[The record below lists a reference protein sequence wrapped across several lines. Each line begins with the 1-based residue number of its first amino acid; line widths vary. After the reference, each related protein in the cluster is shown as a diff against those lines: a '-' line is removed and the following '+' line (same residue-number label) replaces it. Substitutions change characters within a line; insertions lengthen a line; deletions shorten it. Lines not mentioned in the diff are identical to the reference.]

1 MISLSFVKTLLKKP
15 KVILVSVATVAVIAT
30 TTFVCY
36 KVFAAEPERIYVEES
51 KVNEDS
57 RVIVRNIVAAEAK
70 ERGLILGYENPSYS
84 YDFKR
89 DDSPKLLQ
97 ENPDDG
103 FVKRNLRKVGRG
115 FAGKHYSVTLDSHI
129 KIGFD
134 YSSVLIEEVSDNE
147 LMVVVPNLEVAFIPL
162 FEENTDFDSFIGL
175 FRSVYSENDRK
186 EIIGEAID
194 KGHQVIADDPEI
206 LDKGFELSC
215 NAFEEFIRSIP
226 ALEGKDITLDFKLI
240 DNKPVF
246 TEDVNFEE

>member
-1 MISLSFVKTLLKKP
+1 MISITFIKTLTKKP
-15 KVILVSVATVAVIAT
+15 KVIFISLGILAVIAST
-30 TTFVCY
+30 AFVCY

-70 ERGLILGYENPSYS
+70 QRGLILGYENPSYS

-103 FVKRNLRKVGRG
+103 FIKRNLRKVGRG

-129 KIGFD
+129 KMGFD

-175 FRSVYSENDRK
+175 FRSLYSEDDRK

-194 KGHQVIADDPEI
+194 KGHQVIADDQEV
-206 LDKGFELSC
+206 LDEAFELSC
-215 NAFEEFIRSIP
+215 KAFEDFIKTIP
-226 ALEGKDITLDFKLI
+226 ALEGEEFTLDFKLM
-240 DNKPVF
+240 DDKPVF
-246 TEDVNFEE
+246 TEDANFEE